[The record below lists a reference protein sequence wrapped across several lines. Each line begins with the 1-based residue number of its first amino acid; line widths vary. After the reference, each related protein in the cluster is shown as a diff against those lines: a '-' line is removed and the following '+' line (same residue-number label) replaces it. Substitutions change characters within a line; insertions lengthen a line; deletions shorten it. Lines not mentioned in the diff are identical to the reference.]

1 MKSPYDIIRKP
12 VLTERAGILAE
23 AKQGAQYVFRV
34 AINANKIEIAKA
46 VEAIYNVKV
55 TDVNTIRVKGKTKRQ
70 GRFEG
75 RTSDWKK
82 AFVVLAPGQ
91 KIDIF

>member
-12 VLTERAGILAE
+12 VLTERAGILGE
-23 AKQGAQYVFRV
+23 QKTGAQYVFRV
-34 AINANKIEIAKA
+34 AISSNKIEIGKA
-46 VEAIYNVKV
+46 IEAIYNVKV
-55 TDVNTIRVKGKTKRQ
+55 TAVNTIRVKGKTKRQ

-75 RTSDWKK
+75 RVADWKK
-82 AFVVLAPGQ
+82 AFVSLAPGQ